1 MRKTLRGQTINIIV
15 FSVTLTALLT
25 ACSPFYVMRAAYEEG
40 KILVGREAISDV
52 ITRSETT
59 QEIREKLQLV
69 LRARTFAEDRLRLN
83 AKDSF
88 TQYSHV
94 DKDVLA
100 WVLLAS
106 KQDAFQLYT
115 WWYPIVGTVP
125 YKGFFEQEDAQ
136 DVVAALESKGYET
149 WLRGTEAFSTLGWFN
164 DPVLTTTLRH
174 PPHSIANTVIHEIF
188 HQTLWIKGS
197 VDFNE
202 SAANAIGGLGAIDF
216 FLTERSQCQDKTCAD
231 IAEERLQASL
241 RDWEFEKELGGILTE
256 LHRVL
261 EEVYTSPLS
270 YEEKLTRRDEVFNT
284 ITAPFRARYPK
295 MRILQTLNNAEL
307 LQLSLYRKQ
316 LPLFEEGFHMC
327 RREWSCFVDLFR
339 KVGEHDDGDPFHR
352 FEELVETLSKP
363 LSGDEG

>member
-1 MRKTLRGQTINIIV
+1 
-15 FSVTLTALLT
+15 
-25 ACSPFYVMRAAYEEG
+25 MRAAYEEG
-40 KILVGREAISDV
+40 KILVGREAISEV

-202 SAANAIGGLGAIDF
+202 SAANAVGALGAIAF
-216 FLTERSQCQDKTCAD
+216 FQHELAARSNETCRETAKANLT
-231 IAEERLQASL
+231 ASIQE
-241 RDWEFEKELGGILTE
+241 WKFEKEFSVLLTE
-256 LHRVL
+256 LQQGL
-261 EEVYTSPLS
+261 EHLYQSDAS
-270 YEEKLTRRDEVFNT
+270 REEKLERRDVVFEESMRD
-284 ITAPFRARYPK
+284 FRVRHPK
-295 MRILQTLNNAEL
+295 MRVLQHLNNAEI
-307 LQLSLYRKQ
+307 LQLFLYRKQ
-316 LPLFEEGFHMC
+316 LLLFENAFNSC
-327 RREWSCFVDLFR
+327 QQEWACFLELFR
-339 KVGEHDDGDPFHR
+339 ETSQDSAENPFLAFTGHAEALKSAR
-352 FEELVETLSKP
+352 SN
-363 LSGDEG
+363 DE